1 MQASTDP
8 KQKDPQPKLWTWLL
22 AIGIAWTV
30 GYIYNVHLGGEARWL
45 KDLYQKKAI
54 AARAIE
60 PPKLIVTG
68 GSGAHYTINSEII
81 AEAIDRPVVNLGI
94 DGPVGLDVI
103 LPTMLQHVDPGDIVL
118 LVPEYLILLDEDGLG
133 ERSGAFA
140 IATGQ
145 GLNQVPPKQLVRDW
159 IGIGVPSLRA
169 LVKSTSDLMTL
180 GKFSGYYDDPLT
192 AAGDPTVDKQRQ
204 GDWWQLA
211 IKRPATAHAIQRIEQ
226 FRTEVE
232 TQGGELVLSLPW
244 VYGKTNEETQTNIRK
259 TAEALGA
266 IAPLLYEPE
275 TLNIQSD
282 VTMFADTHYHLT
294 SAGREVRSQQ
304 LAQQLQEILP

>member
-1 MQASTDP
+1 MQTSANP
-8 KQKDPQPKLWTWLL
+8 KTRLWTWL
-22 AIGIAWTV
+22 AAAGAAWTV
-30 GYIYNVHLGGEARWL
+30 GFVYNVHLGGEARWL
-45 KDLYQKKAI
+45 KDLYQTKAV
-54 AARAIE
+54 AADAIE
-60 PPKLIVTG
+60 DPKLLVTG

-81 AEAIDRPVVNLGI
+81 AEAIARPVVNLGI

-103 LPTMLQHVDPGDIVL
+103 LPTTLQHVDAGDVVL
-118 LVPEYLILLDEDGLG
+118 LVPEYLILLDDDGLG
-133 ERSGAFA
+133 ERSGPFA

-145 GLNQVPPKQLVRDW
+145 GLNQVPPKQLARDW

-169 LVKSTSDLMTL
+169 LVKSTTDLITL

-211 IKRPATAHAIQRIEQ
+211 IKQPATPHAIQRIEQ

-232 TQGGELVLSLPW
+232 AKGAELILSLPW
-244 VYGKTNEETQTNIRK
+244 VYGETTAETQGNIRK
-259 TAEALGA
+259 TADALRE
-266 IAPLLYEPE
+266 IAPLLYDPE

-294 SAGREVRSQQ
+294 PAGRIVRSQQ
-304 LAQQLQEILP
+304 LSQQLQEVLP

>member
-1 MQASTDP
+1 M
-8 KQKDPQPKLWTWLL
+8 
-22 AIGIAWTV
+22 GV
-30 GYIYNVHLGGEARWL
+30 G
-45 KDLYQKKAI
+45 
-54 AARAIE
+54 
-60 PPKLIVTG
+60 
-68 GSGAHYTINSEII
+68 
-81 AEAIDRPVVNLGI
+81 
-94 DGPVGLDVI
+94 VI
-103 LPTMLQHVDPGDIVL
+103 LPAMLQQVDPGDIVL
-118 LVPEYLILLDEDGLG
+118 LVPEYLILLEEDGLG
-133 ERSGAFA
+133 RRSGAFA

-244 VYGKTNEETQTNIRK
+244 VYGKPTRK
-259 TAEALGA
+259 PRPIFARQLRPWG
-266 IAPLLYEPE
+266 PLRHCSMS
-275 TLNIQSD
+275 Q
-282 VTMFADTHYHLT
+282 
-294 SAGREVRSQQ
+294 RRSIFNRMSPC
-304 LAQQLQEILP
+304 LLIPTTI

>member
-1 MQASTDP
+1 METSAD
-8 KQKDPQPKLWTWLL
+8 QKTRLWPWL
-22 AIGIAWTV
+22 AAAGVAWAV
-30 GYIYNVHLGGEARWL
+30 GFVYNVHLGGEARWL
-45 KDLYQKKAI
+45 KDLYHTKAS
-54 AARAIE
+54 AADAIE
-60 PPKLIVTG
+60 EPKLLVTG

-103 LPTMLQHVDPGDIVL
+103 LPTVLQHVDAGDVVL
-118 LVPEYLILLDEDGLG
+118 LVPEYLILLDDDGLG
-133 ERSGAFA
+133 DRSGPFA

-145 GLNQVPPKQLVRDW
+145 GLSHIPPKQLARDW

-169 LVKSTSDLMTL
+169 LVKSTTDLITL

-192 AAGDPTVDKQRQ
+192 VAGDPTVDKQRQ

-211 IKRPATAHAIQRIEQ
+211 IKQPVTTHSIQRIEQ
-226 FRTEVE
+226 FRIELE
-232 TQGGELVLSLPW
+232 ARGAELVLSLPW
-244 VYGKTNEETQTNIRK
+244 VYGETTNETQGNIRR
-259 TAEALGA
+259 TADALGK
-266 IAPLLYEPE
+266 IAPLLYDSD

-294 SAGREVRSQQ
+294 AEGRIVRSQQ
-304 LAQQLQEILP
+304 LAQQLQEVLP

>member
-1 MQASTDP
+1 M
-8 KQKDPQPKLWTWLL
+8 
-22 AIGIAWTV
+22 
-30 GYIYNVHLGGEARWL
+30 
-45 KDLYQKKAI
+45 
-54 AARAIE
+54 
-60 PPKLIVTG
+60 
-68 GSGAHYTINSEII
+68 
-81 AEAIDRPVVNLGI
+81 VNLGI

-103 LPTMLQHVDPGDIVL
+103 LPTALQHVDPGDIVL

-140 IATGQ
+140 IATGK
-145 GLNQVPPKQLVRDW
+145 GLNQVPPKQLARDW

-169 LVKSTSDLMTL
+169 LVKSTSDLITL

-192 AAGDPTVDKQRQ
+192 VAGDPTVDKQRQ

-211 IKRPATAHAIQRIEQ
+211 IKQPATSHAIERIRQ

-232 TQGGELVLSLPW
+232 AKGGELILSLPW
-244 VYGKTNEETQTNIRK
+244 VYGDTTDATKANILK
-259 TAEALGA
+259 TAEALED
-266 IAPLLYEPE
+266 IAPLLYVPE

-294 SAGREVRSQQ
+294 QKDEW
-304 LAQQLQEILP
+304 

>member
-1 MQASTDP
+1 MQASAQTSAN
-8 KQKDPQPKLWTWLL
+8 QKPRLWPWLV
-22 AIGIAWTV
+22 AAGAAWAFGFV
-30 GYIYNVHLGGEARWL
+30 YNVHLGGEPRWL
-45 KDLYQKKAI
+45 KDLYHNKAI
-54 AARAIE
+54 VADAIE
-60 PPKLIVTG
+60 EPKLVVTG

-103 LPTMLQHVDPGDIVL
+103 LPTVLQHVDPGDVVL
-118 LVPEYLILLDEDGLG
+118 LVPEYLILLDDDGLG
-133 ERSGAFA
+133 ERSGPFA

-169 LVKSTSDLMTL
+169 LVKSTTDLITL

-211 IKRPATAHAIQRIEQ
+211 IKQPATVHSIQRIAQ
-226 FRTEVE
+226 FRAEVE
-232 TQGGELVLSLPW
+232 AKDAELILSLPW
-244 VYGKTNEETQTNIRK
+244 VYGETTDETQGNIRK
-259 TAEALGA
+259 TADALGE
-266 IAPLLYEPE
+266 IAPLLYDPE

-294 SAGREVRSQQ
+294 AAGRILRSQQ